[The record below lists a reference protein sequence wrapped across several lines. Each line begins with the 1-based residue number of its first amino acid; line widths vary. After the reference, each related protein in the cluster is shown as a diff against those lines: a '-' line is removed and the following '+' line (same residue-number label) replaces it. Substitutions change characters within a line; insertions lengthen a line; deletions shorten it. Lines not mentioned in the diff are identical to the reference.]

1 MPNVQP
7 TVGDDV
13 AVRAGD
19 MRRKIRTVADWARP
33 SLFPAVIAAS
43 VILVAGQAYEKQNER
58 LYHSELQARVATDLG
73 LIGARLEGAIN
84 RNAAALRGLANMY
97 AANPR
102 HAAAQFDAF
111 AHKLLAQNHQIRRLA
126 AAPGAIVAQTYPRSG
141 NEQYNGT
148 DLELSH
154 SFHATAARATGRPVM
169 VGPAQLPDGGGGFNL
184 FIPVPGTDNGT
195 SVFWGYIEGVI
206 DEGRL
211 YADAGLV
218 DRPDKSGRGHVEGGA
233 NLALSIR
240 DVSVPDAPQDSF
252 LGDPGIF
259 RTESVR
265 LVVEFPGGSWE
276 LAAVPIEGW
285 ENPPGN
291 LAQIRL
297 ATAGAAFVIL
307 LPIFLAGGLV
317 GERQR
322 HIEGLK
328 ARETLIRSLS
338 QRLDLALEASKTGIW
353 EVALADRH
361 RDWDRQ
367 MYLLHGLDEGEP
379 PSEAMWRAAV
389 HPDDLAS
396 AEAAI
401 EAAIAAGFSYWS
413 QYRVVLADGSTRHI
427 RSVGACLTTGDE
439 VKLTGISWD
448 VTEDVLLNDRLKAAK
463 EQSDRQKDA
472 LIKITQRLDM
482 ALDAYKCGLWEADL
496 DDGLTLWDERTHQLY
511 GVPNTGE
518 RITHQTWLNALHPDD
533 RADAEA
539 KASASIESGA
549 AYLRKS
555 RVVLPDGTIRHVQSV
570 GKLHVEADGRRKF
583 VGLAFDITDDVLMTE
598 QLLHAKAMA
607 DAKNVELEQAKDR
620 IEYNSL
626 HDPLTGL
633 GNRRKLDNHLE
644 ALAAGSETGG
654 IVVGLLH
661 IDLDRFKQI
670 NDTLGHAAGDAL
682 LVHAANI
689 LRSCVG
695 PADLV
700 ARIGGDE
707 FVVVTGSNDPA
718 QLAALS
724 QRIIGLMRQPVEYEG
739 HMCRFGVSIGV
750 AVGDGPALDTRKLLV
765 KADIA
770 LYRAKAQGR
779 SRHEFFNAVLE
790 AEVVRNK
797 RIADDILAGIDNNE
811 FVPYYQPQISARTLE
826 LAGAEVLVRWHHP
839 RDGVLTPDSFINV
852 AEDLNVTA
860 TIDRTMLERALIDCS
875 LWATKGIIMPKISV
889 NVSARRLRDE
899 TLVESLTGLSILPGQ
914 ITFELVESIFLDETD
929 DVVLKNIERIK
940 ELGIDIEIDDF
951 GTGHTSI
958 VSLLKLR
965 PKRLKIDRQLVGPML
980 TSPHEHAL
988 VRSIIDIGRSLGIEI
1003 VAEGVET
1010 MAHAEM
1016 LSALGC
1022 DLLQGFAF
1030 APPLSRDEF
1039 RAYVLERRW
1048 KAAC

>member
-1 MPNVQP
+1 M
-7 TVGDDV
+7 
-13 AVRAGD
+13 
-19 MRRKIRTVADWARP
+19 ADWVRP
-33 SLFPAVIAAS
+33 PLVPAAIAAG
-43 VILVAGQAYEKQNER
+43 VILVAGQAYERQNER
-58 LYHSELQARVATDLG
+58 LHQSEIQASAATDLG

-84 RNAAALRGLANMY
+84 RNAAALRGLANLY
-97 AANPR
+97 AANPQ
-102 HAAAQFDAF
+102 HAAGKFDLVAGRLLDQNPQF
-111 AHKLLAQNHQIRRLA
+111 RRFA
-126 AAPGAIVAQTYPRSG
+126 AAPGGLVAQTFPRAGSETSTDSMHDSAFRIASG
-141 NEQYNGT
+141 RNRTVDG
-148 DLELSH
+148 
-154 SFHATAARATGRPVM
+154 PVM
-169 VGPAQLPDGGGGFNL
+169 LGPAPLPDGSRGFNL
-184 FIPVPGTDNGT
+184 VIPVVDTDGGA
-195 SVFWGYIEGVI
+195 SAFWGYVAGVI
-206 DEGRL
+206 DESRL
-211 YADAGLV
+211 YAAAGLTHSA
-218 DRPDKSGRGHVEGGA
+218 DGRLEGGKK
-233 NLALSIR
+233 LSVSIR
-240 DVSVPDAPQDSF
+240 DVSRPGARQEPF
-252 LGDPGIF
+252 LGDPDIF
-259 RTESVR
+259 ATEPVR
-265 LVVEFPGGSWE
+265 LVVEFPGGRWE
-276 LAAVPIEGW
+276 LAAIPIEGW
-285 ENPPGN
+285 QSPSDDVS
-291 LAQIRL
+291 QIRL
-297 ATAGAAFVIL
+297 ATAAAAFIIL

-322 HIEGLK
+322 HIAGMK

-353 EVALADRH
+353 EVALIDR
-361 RDWDRQ
+361 RREWDRQ
-367 MYLLHGLDEGEP
+367 MYLLHGLGEDEP
-379 PSEAMWRAAV
+379 PSHAMWRAAV
-389 HPDDLAS
+389 HPDDLAE
-396 AEAAI
+396 AEEAV
-401 EAAIAAGFSYWS
+401 EAAIAARSSYWS

-427 RSVGACLTTGDE
+427 RSVGSCLTIDDE

-448 VTEDVLLNDRLKAAK
+448 VTEDVLLNERLKAAK

-496 DDGLTLWDERTHQLY
+496 DEGLTLWDDRTHQLY

-518 RITHQTWLNALHPDD
+518 RVTHQTWLNAIHPED
-533 RADAEA
+533 RAEA
-539 KASASIESGA
+539 KAKANQCIESGE

-555 RVVLPDGTIRHVQSV
+555 RVLLPDGTIRHVQSV
-570 GKLHVEADGRRKF
+570 GKLHVAPDGKRKF

-598 QLLHAKAMA
+598 QLMQ
-607 DAKNVELEQAKDR
+607 KNVELEQAKNR
-620 IEYNSL
+620 IEHNSL

-633 GNRRKLDNHLE
+633 GNRRKLDQHLE
-644 ALAAGSETGG
+644 ALAATGAAG
-654 IVVGLLH
+654 GTTVGLLH

-689 LRSCVG
+689 LRDCVKPG
-695 PADLV
+695 DLV

-718 QLAALS
+718 ELTALS
-724 QRIIGLMRQPVEYEG
+724 QRIIGLMRQPVDYEG
-739 HMCRFGVSIGV
+739 HTCRFGVSIGI
-750 AVGDGPALDTRKLLV
+750 AVGDGPAIDTRKLLV

-779 SRHEFFNAVLE
+779 SRHEFYNAVLE
-790 AEVVRNK
+790 AEVIRNK
-797 RIADDILAGIDNNE
+797 RIADDILAGIENNE

-826 LAGAEVLVRWHHP
+826 LAGAEVLVRWQHP
-839 RDGVLTPDSFINV
+839 RDGLLTPDSFINV

-860 TIDRTMLERALIDCS
+860 TLDRTMLERALIDCS

-899 TLVESLTGLSILPGQ
+899 TLVESLTGLCILPGQ

-929 DVVLKNIERIK
+929 DVVLRNIERIK

-965 PKRLKIDRQLVGPML
+965 PKRLKIDRQLVEPML
-980 TSPHEHAL
+980 TSQHERAL
-988 VRSIIDIGRSLGIEI
+988 VRSIIEIGRSLGIEV

-1039 RAYVLERRW
+1039 RSFVLEHRW
-1048 KAAC
+1048 KAAS